1 MTLKPGYV
9 PSDVARALQAA
20 RLVEPDK
27 PTGESLK
34 RTRAIDLVYAK
45 AREDYPNLFKREP
58 MKLNINNVR
67 AAFPSYFEATS
78 IEGGKPTYNG
88 KFPIDPSD
96 PQVKVLDAAML
107 SVAIE
112 KWGPD
117 KGKTI
122 FDRMVKTGKF
132 KNIEVAFVHQPYTD
146 GEGDVY
152 AGFEDM
158 FTLSASSAARPLIID
173 RDKTPLV
180 AADGRPYG
188 GCYVNVQIELWAQDN
203 KWGKAIRA
211 QLKGV
216 QFVKDGDAFSG
227 GAPASADDFENL
239 GEGADAGDLA

>member
-9 PSDVARALQAA
+9 PPDVARALQAA

-27 PTGESLK
+27 PPGESLK

-58 MKLNINNVR
+58 MKLNLTNLRI
-67 AAFPSYFEATS
+67 AFPSLFEATS
-78 IEGGKPTYNG
+78 IDGGKATYNA
-88 KFPIDPSD
+88 KFPVDPSD
-96 PQVKVLDAAML
+96 PQVKVLDAAMRA
-107 SVAIE
+107 VAVE
-112 KWGPD
+112 KWKE
-117 KGKTI
+117 KGDTI
-122 FDRMVKTGKF
+122 FDRMTKTGKP
-132 KNIEVAFVHQPYTD
+132 KTLEVAFAHQPYVNAS
-146 GEGDVY
+146 GDVY

-158 FTLSASSAARPLIID
+158 FTLSANSAARPLIID
-173 RDKTPLV
+173 RDRTTLV

-203 KWGKAIRA
+203 KWGKGIRA

-227 GAPASADDFENL
+227 GAPASADDFEDL
-239 GEGADAGDLA
+239 GEGADAGGLA